1 MARYVQISNGV
12 LRGKDLASDIDIY
25 DEELTVVSGSPGANE
40 INPIAAGNP
49 VTLPNSGTYQGVEL
63 EIHLNGQKM
72 EDGLDYS
79 YVGVVPR
86 TQVTFTFDLEVGDLI
101 NFRKVRDL

>member
-1 MARYVQISNGV
+1 MTRYVQTINGV
-12 LRGKDLASDIDIY
+12 LRGVDLAADIDIY
-25 DEELTVVSGSPGANE
+25 DEELTVVSGTPGADE
-40 INPIAAGNP
+40 INPITAGNP

-72 EDGLDYS
+72 EDGMDYA
-79 YVGVVPR
+79 YVGSGTR
-86 TQVTFTFDLEVGDLI
+86 TQITFTFDLEVGDLI